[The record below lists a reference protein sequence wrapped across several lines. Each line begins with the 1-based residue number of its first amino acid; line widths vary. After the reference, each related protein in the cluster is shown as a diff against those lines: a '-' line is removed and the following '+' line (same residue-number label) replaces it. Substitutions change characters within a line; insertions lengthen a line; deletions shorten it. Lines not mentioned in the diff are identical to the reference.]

1 MAVLR
6 RRGSSDVVAWQK
18 VVNTQRGP
26 ELAMAKG
33 GGNSLQVV
41 SRSGLTPVI
50 LIDSEI
56 FELARLGGLP
66 QPAIQFFRKTAHA
79 DLRE

>member
-50 LIDSEI
+50 L
-56 FELARLGGLP
+56 
-66 QPAIQFFRKTAHA
+66 Q
-79 DLRE
+79 